1 MTRVTKKEIM
11 YQERL
16 NIPYKFLRFAT
27 PRDVALYRAER
38 LFKSFNINSKIILE
52 IGAGIGGQTFAL
64 SKFFEKV
71 ICVEIDK
78 EKTLFLKN
86 NLQKLKIFNVEII
99 NGDALN
105 KSVINKINKYKIDI
119 IFVDSERPEQSE
131 RTLKSIKPNLKD
143 ILKNYIPLCENIA
156 IEIPPFTQD
165 LDELNKEYSFE
176 EEFISMDFN
185 LNRLTLYFNN
195 LKKHE
200 ISAINLPSKE
210 MIFFDNNKNSEN
222 FNQFNKTDKL
232 NNIEVKEVSSLK
244 NFKFLYSIDETLIVS
259 NLYKKL
265 KEKLNLSF
273 LKLDKP
279 VFLSSSLIHSNFLIP
294 FKIKAFVKGDKKQL
308 IRKIKELNAKKV
320 ILRYNID
327 PKDYWKIRRE
337 YESKLNGN
345 KEIHLFFNPK
355 KDYYL
360 LCEKI

>member
-1 MTRVTKKEIM
+1 MTRAIKKEIM
-11 YQERL
+11 YQEKL

-38 LFKSFNINSKIILE
+38 LFKSFNINPKIILE

-71 ICVEIDK
+71 ICIEIDK
-78 EKTLFLKN
+78 EKVLFLKN
-86 NLQKLKIFNVEII
+86 NLQKLKISNVEII
-99 NGDALN
+99 TGDALN
-105 KSVINKINKYKIDI
+105 KSVINKINKYKIDV

-131 RTLKSIKPNLKD
+131 RTLKAIKPNLKE
-143 ILKNYIPLCENIA
+143 ILKNYISLCENIA

-165 LDELNKEYSFE
+165 IDELKKEYLFE
-176 EEFISMDFN
+176 EEFISMDFT

-200 ISAINLPSKE
+200 ISAINLPSRE
-210 MIFFDNNKNSEN
+210 LIFFDSSKNFENSNK
-222 FNQFNKTDKL
+222 FNETKL
-232 NNIEVKEVSSLK
+232 EEIEIKEISSLK